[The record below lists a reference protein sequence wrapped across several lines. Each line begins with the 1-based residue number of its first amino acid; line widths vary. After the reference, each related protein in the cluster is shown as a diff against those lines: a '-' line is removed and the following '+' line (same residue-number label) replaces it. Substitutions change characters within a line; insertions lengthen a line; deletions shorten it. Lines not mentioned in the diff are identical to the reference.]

1 MANTDPLF
9 SWEEIAPSCYWTHRG
24 KQLLTLE
31 QCSITVD
38 SNPLYGWFR
47 QLSPLNR
54 SQAKL
59 TPISYYSTFYPVSGS
74 LLFYVTFSLT
84 ACNTFLF
91 SSKPLWSLPFFCATL
106 NQIMTLLQMLTYWSA
121 DWMLLVVSTT
131 LQEFNCFKVYRNLFL
146 TLTLQS
152 SISSMMKTRA
162 MTCIMD
168 KPLPIMTTGAYVD
181 CLMEMVWK

>member
-1 MANTDPLF
+1 MVGFDSSRLSTDHKQNWHRFHIIQRSTLF
-9 SWEEIAPSCYWTHRG
+9 QAVCSFMLHSHW
-24 KQLLTLE
+24 LLAIH
-31 QCSITVD
+31 S
-38 SNPLYGWFR
+38 
-47 QLSPLNR
+47 
-54 SQAKL
+54 
-59 TPISYYSTFYPVSGS
+59 
-74 LLFYVTFSLT
+74 FSLVSH
-84 ACNTFLF
+84 CDHFL
-91 SSKPLWSLPFFCATL
+91 FFCATL
-106 NQIMTLLQMLTYWSA
+106 NQIVTLLQILTYWSA

-152 SISSMMKTRA
+152 PISSMMKTRA